1 MVKLSD
7 LDLLR
12 ARAMAIRYARPAT
25 AYCKAASIDWLS
37 TETATGGL
45 FLAPALA
52 DPPRSFLIDP
62 AGADAVVIDALGE
75 DGSVVDLVSW
85 RPGFPANWRTFSG
98 RATALGLQ
106 GASVPFTYNDPLR
119 LWRTAERWCQAGCRG
134 VVPLDL
140 GRTLRWLLDHD
151 GMVSTLAPED
161 ESHAAEIAAARRA
174 IVNAQKIVVPARP
187 RVVEAA

>member
-1 MVKLSD
+1 LSA

-12 ARAMAIRYARPAT
+12 TRALAIRYARPAT
-25 AYCKAASIDWLS
+25 AYCKAAGVDWLK
-37 TETATGGL
+37 TEAATGGL
-45 FLAPALA
+45 FLAPVLA

-62 AGADAVVIDALGE
+62 AGSDAVVIDALGE

-98 RATALGLQ
+98 RASTLGLQ
-106 GASVPFTYNDPLR
+106 GATVPFTFNDPLR
-119 LWRTAERWCQAGCRG
+119 LWRTPERWLQVDCRG

-140 GRTLRWLLDHD
+140 ARTIRWLLDHD

-161 ESHAAEIAAARRA
+161 EDHAAEVAAARRT
-174 IVNAQKIVVPARP
+174 IINGQRIVVPARA
-187 RVVEAA
+187 RVSEAA